1 MWLMGWIE
9 HHPGLAAWLQAV
21 GAIIAV
27 AVAIWVPARQH
38 SVARADAEIERRLK
52 ARSLALRLLPSLLE
66 LEQQVQR
73 ATEKTKAVSLGMPG
87 PVIVQLVSDATVG
100 IPRELADEVDQL
112 YLLGEKAGFPTQQ
125 LWAFLN
131 QHTRKLENAQQTAF
145 TTVDRSAIA
154 EVHKMIVDSLTRIGK
169 LLGTSIERIRAV
181 ENGEW

>member
-1 MWLMGWIE
+1 MCMVDWIE
-9 HHPGLAAWLQAV
+9 HHPGLAAWLQAI

-38 SVARADAEIERRLK
+38 SVARADAEMERRLK

-66 LEQQVQR
+66 LAEHVKQ
-73 ATEKTKAVSLGMPG
+73 ATEKTKAISLGMPG
-87 PVIVQLVSDATVG
+87 PVIVQLVSDATVD
-100 IPRELADEVDQL
+100 IPSELADEVDQL

-131 QHTRKLENAQQTAF
+131 QHGRELEKAHLTAF

-154 EVHKMIVDSLTRIGK
+154 ETQTAIVDSLTRVGT
-169 LLGTSIERIRAV
+169 LLDTSIERMRAIH
-181 ENGEW
+181 NGEW